1 MKKYYLY
8 NGKLYLTSELN
19 HFELGWIKPGHK
31 WITRTRSKDGKRWV
45 YTYNKKTGNES
56 AQDDADYATLA
67 GEQLAKMELCDEK
80 IKDIEKFLNSYNNP
94 KVMSMDQI
102 KAIKKKQKELAD
114 LKREREGH
122 LNNANRYKRKA
133 RLQAYKKINET
144 VAEKTKRPT
153 IGDIFNNPSLY
164 KKLVTF
170 SKEDLEKQK
179 KKVHAEVYKKKMS
192 ELDDKIAAGKK
203 LLLESSKSDIAKTS
217 KTSKTEIKERSVLIN
232 AINKLHNSK
241 NAIYGLDIQKNY
253 SSRSSQVESVNS
265 VGYNKD
271 NIDGKLYHQNCANCS
286 VAYDMRSRGYDV
298 KAKPHV
304 YSEDYYKNDSVDEI
318 ARDYYT
324 GDKQMAKLITE
335 NKNGTKLWDP
345 DKQTK
350 QAIKIASSN
359 KNVPTAYDTW
369 PYHSAGPSG
378 YSMLFGKSV
387 NNKTYVQ
394 QLEKS
399 ILKGGEGS
407 RGIVDF
413 QWAGYNG
420 GHSVAYE
427 VRNNKVVIID
437 AQSNKEYSI
446 SELYDCTWGMEYLRT
461 DNLEP
466 TNNIKKSVEN
476 SKR

>member
-1 MKKYYLY
+1 MHD
-8 NGKLYLTSELN
+8 GKLYLTSELN

-31 WITRTRSKDGKRWV
+31 WITRIRSKDGKRWI
-45 YTYNKKTGNES
+45 YTYKKKSGNTET
-56 AQDDADYATLA
+56 QDETDYAKLS
-67 GEQLAKMELCDEK
+67 GEELGKMELCDEK
-80 IKDIEKFLNSYNNP
+80 VKEIEKFLQSHNNP
-94 KVMSMDQI
+94 RVMSLDQI
-102 KAIKKKQKELAD
+102 RAIKKKQNELAD
-114 LKREREGH
+114 LKRKRESH
-122 LNNANRYKRKA
+122 LNQANRYKRKA
-133 RLQAYKKINET
+133 RLQTYKKVNEI

-153 IGDIFNNPSLY
+153 IGEIFNNPSLY
-164 KKLVTF
+164 KKLSAF

-203 LLLESSKSDIAKTS
+203 LLLESNKSDTTKTS
-217 KTSKTEIKERSVLIN
+217 KVSKVEIKERSTLIN

-253 SSRSSQVESVNS
+253 SSHSSQVESVNS

-271 NIDGKLYHQNCANCS
+271 NIDGQLYHQNCANCS

-304 YSEDYYKNDSVDEI
+304 YSEDYYQHDSVDEI

-324 GDKQMAKLITE
+324 GNKQMSKLFTE
-335 NKNGTKLWDP
+335 NKDKVPQWNP

-350 QAIKIASSN
+350 QAIKAASSD
-359 KNVPTAYDTW
+359 KNTPDSYNTW
-369 PYHSAGPSG
+369 PLKSAGFYLYGIPV
-378 YSMLFGKSV
+378 GKTI

-413 QWAGYNG
+413 QWAGYDS

-427 VRNNKVVIID
+427 VRNNKVIIVD
-437 AQSNKEYSI
+437 AQANEEYSI

-466 TNNIKKSVEN
+466 TKNIKNSIEN

>member
-1 MKKYYLY
+1 MHD
-8 NGKLYLTSELN
+8 GKLYLTSELN

-31 WITRTRSKDGKRWV
+31 WITRTRSKDGKRWI
-45 YTYNKKTGNES
+45 YTYNKKTSNGS
-56 AQDDADYATLA
+56 AQDDIDYAKLS

-80 IKDIEKFLNSYNNP
+80 IKDIEKILNSYNNP

-114 LKREREGH
+114 LKREREEY

-133 RLQAYKKINET
+133 RLQTYKKVNEI

-153 IGDIFNNPSLY
+153 IGEIFNNPSLY
-164 KKLVTF
+164 KKLVSF

-203 LLLESSKSDIAKTS
+203 LLLESNKSDTTKTS
-217 KTSKTEIKERSVLIN
+217 KVSKAEIKERSTLIN

-298 KAKPHV
+298 KAKPRV
-304 YSEDYYKNDSVDEI
+304 DSENYSKHDGIDEI

-324 GDKQMAKLITE
+324 GNKQMAKLITVDDDGV
-335 NKNGTKLWDP
+335 NRWNP
-345 DKQTK
+345 DKQIK
-350 QAIKIASSN
+350 QAIKTASSD
-359 KNVPTAYDTW
+359 KNTPDSYNTW
-369 PYHSAGPSG
+369 PVKSTARQLYGIQI
-378 YSMLFGKSV
+378 GKTI

-407 RGIVDF
+407 RGIIDF
-413 QWAGYNG
+413 YWAGYNS

-427 VRNNKVVIID
+427 VRNNKVIIVD

-466 TNNIKKSVEN
+466 TKNIKNSVEN